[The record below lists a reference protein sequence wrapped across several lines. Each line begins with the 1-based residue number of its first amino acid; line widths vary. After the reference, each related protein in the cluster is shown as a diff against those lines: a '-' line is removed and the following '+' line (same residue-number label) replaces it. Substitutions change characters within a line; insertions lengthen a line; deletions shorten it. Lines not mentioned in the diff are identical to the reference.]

1 MNEFEATG
9 VMILLFA
16 LRCIAPLVLIMA
28 VGYFMN
34 RMVDKWERDAQ
45 EQQAKERETTP
56 EPQPGQSFPERPG
69 VAQPAFVAKS
79 SAEKKP
85 ALQVP
90 CWLVKKCDP
99 ETRADCAANQQR
111 GKPCWVARLSVE
123 GALPSGC
130 PDCPIYQAAHA

>member
-9 VMILLFA
+9 VMVLLFA
-16 LRCIAPLVLIMA
+16 LRCVMPFVLLMG

-34 RMVDKWERDAQ
+34 RMVDKWERDALAQ
-45 EQQAKERETTP
+45 EAKEREATP
-56 EPQPGQSFPERPG
+56 ESQPGQIFPDKPG
-69 VAQPAFVAKS
+69 ITQPAFAKS
-79 SAEKKP
+79 TVEKQP

-90 CWLVKKCDP
+90 CWLIKKCDP
-99 ETRADCAANQQR
+99 ATRADCAANQQR
-111 GKPCWVARLSVE
+111 GKPCWVARLAVE

>member
-9 VMILLFA
+9 VMVLLFA
-16 LRCIAPLVLIMA
+16 LRCVMPFVLIMG

-34 RMVDKWERDAQ
+34 RMLDKWERDAQ
-45 EQQAKERETTP
+45 AEEAKKREASPEKQP
-56 EPQPGQSFPERPG
+56 EPIFPEKPG
-69 VAQPAFVAKS
+69 TAQPAFTQS
-79 SAEKKP
+79 STEKQP

-90 CWLVKKCDP
+90 CWLIKKCDP
-99 ETRADCAANQQR
+99 ATRADCAANQQR
-111 GKPCWVARLSVE
+111 GKPCWVARLAVE

>member
-16 LRCIAPLVLIMA
+16 LRCIAPLLLIMG

-34 RMVDKWERDAQ
+34 RMVDKWEQDAL
-45 EQQAKERETTP
+45 EQQAKERETNP
-56 EPQPGQSFPERPG
+56 EPQPGQIFPEKPG
-69 VAQPAFVAKS
+69 IAQPAFAKPS
-79 SAEKKP
+79 LEKKP
-85 ALQVP
+85 ELQVP

-99 ETRADCAANQQR
+99 ATRADCAATQQR
-111 GKPCWVARLSVE
+111 GKPCWVARLAVE
-123 GALPSGC
+123 GVLPAGC

>member
-9 VMILLFA
+9 VMALMFA
-16 LRCIAPLVLIMA
+16 LRCIAPFVLLMG

-34 RMVDKWERDAQ
+34 RMVDKWERDALAQ
-45 EQQAKERETTP
+45 EAKEREATP
-56 EPQPGQSFPERPG
+56 ETGQIFPENPG
-69 VAQPAFVAKS
+69 ITQPAFVAKS
-79 SAEKKP
+79 SVEKKS

-99 ETRADCAANQQR
+99 STRADCAANQQR
-111 GKPCWVARLSVE
+111 GKPCWVARLAVE
-123 GALPSGC
+123 GVLPQDC